1 MTSIT
6 LGIGFINGRAT
17 GKSFWLG
24 GDSDS
29 AFSYIVAGHMSN
41 EKLFPGDA

>member
-1 MTSIT
+1 MAELQENPFDWAAFS
-6 LGIGFINGRAT
+6 
-17 GKSFWLG
+17 
-24 GDSDS
+24 DSDS